1 MSKVQVKIWVGN
13 QIKKVR
19 EAPKSFQALNT
30 LIDANI
36 RDKMAAER
44 CIWYQDETKD
54 WITIADDD
62 DLHVAYDT
70 ASQHF
75 DGNLKI
81 YVKPVVKK
89 EEQCE

>member
-1 MSKVQVKIWVGN
+1 
-13 QIKKVR
+13 
-19 EAPKSFQALNT
+19 
-30 LIDANI
+30 
-36 RDKMAAER
+36 MAAER

-89 EEQCE
+89 EEQCEQPVKGIQQTVSVAYIVDDKPK